1 MTSPMNKLVFW
12 LGFGVIITF
21 VLINMGVQKEI
32 LIIFGLI
39 ILGVG
44 GLARRMLGTYFQAV
58 KELKRNHYD
67 TAIRLFKEFISEIN
81 YNPKLL
87 TWQKFSTFSTEY
99 SFKETAFL
107 NLGVCY
113 WNKRQHKEAVSAFKK
128 ATEIKPDMVESYLN
142 IAMIYFNQGDK
153 AGCYHW
159 LEKAKPYR
167 NEKFNKLLIESS
179 YFDSI
184 RNEKRFQNILN

>member
-1 MTSPMNKLVFW
+1 MISPMNKLVFW
-12 LGFGVIITF
+12 LTFGVIITF
-21 VLINMGVQKEI
+21 VLINMGVQKEV

-58 KELKRNHYD
+58 KELKRNRYD
-67 TAIRLFKEFISEIN
+67 TAIRLFEEFISEIK
-81 YNPKLL
+81 YNPDLL
-87 TWQKFSTFSTEY
+87 KWQKFATFSTEF

-113 WNKRQHKEAVSAFKK
+113 WNKRQYKEAISAFKK
-128 ATEIKPDMVESYLN
+128 ATEIRPEMVESYLN
-142 IAMIYFNQGDK
+142 IAMIHFNQGNREE
-153 AGCYHW
+153 CYLW

-167 NEKFNKLLIESS
+167 NEKFNQLLIESS

-184 RNEKRFQNILN
+184 RNEKRFQDILN